1 MTSTSTM
8 TVADLARS
16 TGIDPLD
23 HLERDVAIPVHDKPQ
38 SQGDVRVRRLD
49 TTTVRVRPGAKWT
62 PVPPEGVTVV
72 SGGAGG
78 HAHVLT
84 PGLGAVAPVEW
95 TTDVDDPEG
104 LAVGVF
110 RTAEPCFMYH
120 TEHGGQGYAPGERV
134 VRRQRE
140 QAEEERLVAD

>member
-1 MTSTSTM
+1 MASTM

-16 TGIDPLD
+16 TGIDPLE
-23 HLERDVAIPVHDKPQ
+23 HLDRDATIPVHDEPQ

-49 TTTVRVRPGAKWT
+49 TTPVRVRSGATWAT
-62 PVPPEGVTVV
+62 VPPQGITVV
-72 SGGAGG
+72 DGGAGG

-84 PGLGAVAPVEW
+84 PGLGAVTPVLW
-95 TTDVDDPEG
+95 TTDVDDPLG

-110 RTAEPCFMYH
+110 KTAEPCFMYH

-140 QAEEERLVAD
+140 QADEERLVED

>member
-1 MTSTSTM
+1 MMTSTM
-8 TVADLARS
+8 TVAGLARS

-23 HLERDVAIPVHDKPQ
+23 YLDRDATIPVHDEPQ

-49 TTTVRVRPGAKWT
+49 TTAVRVRPGAKWAE
-62 PVPPEGVTVV
+62 VPPAGVAVV
-72 SGGAGG
+72 TGGAGG

-84 PGLGAVAPVEW
+84 PGLGGAGPVLW

-110 RTAEPCFMYH
+110 KSAEPCFLYH
-120 TEHGGQGYAPGERV
+120 VEHGGQGYAPGVRV

-140 QAEEERLVAD
+140 QADVERLVAD

>member
-1 MTSTSTM
+1 MSGTM
-8 TVADLARS
+8 TIAALAQS
-16 TGIDPLD
+16 TGIDPLE
-23 HLERDVAIPVHDKPQ
+23 HLGRDTVIPVHDEPQ

-49 TTTVRVRPGAKWT
+49 TTAVRVRADATWT
-62 PVPPEGVTVV
+62 VVPSAGVTVV

-84 PGLGAVAPVEW
+84 PRLGAMAPVSW

-110 RTAEPCFMYH
+110 ESAEPCFMYH
-120 TEHGGQGYAPGERV
+120 AEHGGQGYAAGVRV

-140 QAEEERLVAD
+140 FAEQERLVAD